1 MKNFV
6 EIRQVFEKDPDEWSE
21 NDLQKMVETLRQRL
35 EKIRQARQDSVL
47 INQKIDK
54 LSSSSKKRKKDAN
67 PDQ

>member
-6 EIRQVFEKDPDEWSE
+6 EIRQVFEKDPDEWTE
-21 NDLQKMVETLRQRL
+21 DDFQKIVEVLRQRL
-35 EKIRQARQDSVL
+35 EKIRQARQDSAL

-54 LSSSSKKRKKDAN
+54 ISGKRRKKNAN